1 VVISR
6 QCYNPNVENYCYLFR
21 FAIELK
27 KRSLHIQR
35 VLTIV
40 LLWVFSLAITPWS
53 SLHQHEELKA
63 SVVEKHCTHKL
74 HLKTEQDTCLICK
87 AHFEKNYTVTKA
99 NFITYLESRLMSTPI
114 TIVSSSYAELISTS
128 LRGPPV
134 FS

>member
-1 VVISR
+1 M
-6 QCYNPNVENYCYLFR
+6 
-21 FAIELK
+21 ELK